1 MIFLKGLLKIAAR
14 TLYVLAAALYK
25 KKKVV
30 CLINSEEDTYGN
42 IVPILNELKNKN
54 IDTDVINGI
63 KFNLAFNDLFK
74 IARAVI
80 KLSKAKIIICDTTYP
95 LLGII
100 NFGKNSE
107 IIYVGH
113 GGGAIKKMG
122 FSRPSLGRS
131 EDHLNRL
138 YGQFSWVIATTQNFD
153 KELMLNY
160 HIAQERILH
169 YGFPRTDDLVRSMR
183 ANINQVKDI
192 QRVLVAP
199 TWDFGFDKKNIKNL
213 LKQAPDNLKLRFRL
227 HPNVERMTR
236 SMNDDIIWADIL
248 ITDASSIMLD
258 YSLTEKPIIVVK
270 IDEKFKKRFW
280 IFPSELPG
288 VNVANTYEE
297 ALEMA
302 SKGIS
307 IKHSKELKDKHMN
320 NCDGFCT
327 QRISNFISERIDQK

>member
-169 YGFPRTDDLVRSMR
+169 
-183 ANINQVKDI
+183 
-192 QRVLVAP
+192 
-199 TWDFGFDKKNIKNL
+199 
-213 LKQAPDNLKLRFRL
+213 
-227 HPNVERMTR
+227 
-236 SMNDDIIWADIL
+236 
-248 ITDASSIMLD
+248 
-258 YSLTEKPIIVVK
+258 
-270 IDEKFKKRFW
+270 
-280 IFPSELPG
+280 
-288 VNVANTYEE
+288 
-297 ALEMA
+297 
-302 SKGIS
+302 
-307 IKHSKELKDKHMN
+307 
-320 NCDGFCT
+320 
-327 QRISNFISERIDQK
+327 